1 MNKRKS
7 ILFVVLGLLALGLV
21 IFMLPPIQERFW
33 YHFDQLRI
41 RVFYALKPPEKAV
54 FTPQPT
60 AIAAVVNA
68 TMTALSAQV
77 SPTPT
82 LNPTATNTPLP
93 PDIPTPTATFTPTP
107 LPASF
112 VIPNVPYV
120 DQHYGFNNCAPA
132 TLTMALKFWG
142 FQGTREGVASY
153 LKPFAK
159 DKNVMPYELTDFV
172 NGMTDYRALDRVGG
186 TLDLLKR
193 MVAGGYPVMI
203 ESGVYLR
210 DISGKV
216 SWMGHYQYVYGY
228 DDAAAKFQVK
238 DAYEANGDKFTVT
251 YDDLVKSWRAFND
264 AFIVVYPPDQEGAV
278 LALLSD
284 YADSSTA
291 DRIAYDTASVELN
304 QLEGQDQFFA
314 WFNRGSSMVRLGD
327 YNGAAA
333 AYDQA
338 FALYAN
344 LPADKRPWR
353 IVWYETGPYFAYFNT
368 GRYQDVISLADQT
381 ISSASEPYLEES
393 FYWRA
398 RAKAVTG
405 DTKGAIED
413 LNKSLEYH
421 PDFAPSTA
429 LLAQLG
435 GTQ

>member
-1 MNKRKS
+1 M
-7 ILFVVLGLLALGLV
+7 V
-21 IFMLPPIQERFW
+21 IE
-33 YHFDQLRI
+33 
-41 RVFYALKPPEKAV
+41 
-54 FTPQPT
+54 
-60 AIAAVVNA
+60 
-68 TMTALSAQV
+68 
-77 SPTPT
+77 
-82 LNPTATNTPLP
+82 
-93 PDIPTPTATFTPTP
+93 
-107 LPASF
+107 
-112 VIPNVPYV
+112 NVPYV

-142 FQGTREGVASY
+142 FQGTREGISSY
-153 LKPFAK
+153 LKPFEK

-186 TLDLLKR
+186 TMDLLKR
-193 MVAGGYPVMI
+193 LVAGGYPVMV
-203 ESGVYLR
+203 ERGVYLR
-210 DISGKV
+210 DLSGKV
-216 SWMGHYQYVYGY
+216 SWMGHYQYIYGY

-238 DAYEANGDKFTVT
+238 DAFEANGDKFTVT
-251 YDDLVKSWRAFND
+251 YDDLVKGWRSFND
-264 AFIVVYPPDQEGAV
+264 AFIVVYPPDRENAV
-278 LALLSD
+278 LSLLGE
-284 YADSSTA
+284 YADSAAA

-327 YNGAAA
+327 YTGASA

-338 FALYAN
+338 FALYAA

-398 RAKAVTG
+398 RAKAVIG
-405 DTKGAIED
+405 DSPGAIED
-413 LNKSLEYH
+413 LKKSLEYH
-421 PDFAPSTA
+421 PDFGPSTA